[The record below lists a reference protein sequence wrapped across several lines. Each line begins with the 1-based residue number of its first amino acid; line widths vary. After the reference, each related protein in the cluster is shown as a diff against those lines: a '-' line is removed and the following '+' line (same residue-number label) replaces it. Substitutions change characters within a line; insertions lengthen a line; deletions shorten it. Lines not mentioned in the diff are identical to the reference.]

1 MWIKVRE
8 KSHAQ
13 KSNGQPLQSH
23 EPVVSNSCQKKKKK
37 KYLKGRIFQSYFSAK
52 ADSSFGEWKFSGDT
66 ALHFLLPKASN
77 KNKDSLL
84 TKLFTQSNLL
94 SLKQFPFC
102 FLRKSL
108 RISLSPYHLWLG
120 FTLHST
126 DLKVQKGGIFPLSF
140 FRPMTFLKGFFL
152 FLIFYFF
159 LNNPTLVWERTAD
172 WRGIE
177 ILVNR
182 W

>member
-23 EPVVSNSCQKKKKK
+23 EPVVSNSCQKKKK